1 MQLKCLLTL
10 EQILILE
17 ILSGKTP
24 LFIAVDSM
32 VNRASQ
38 PSHTREINPPEQNV
52 VNIIRILIDA
62 NADINSQNN
71 SAITPLSVAI
81 RKHIYHIIKFLIEQ
95 GADVNIIPEAGRWCA
110 SPVSESLSNVI
121 TLRWPERGQRP
132 GGPQDLQKL
141 DQNQLIFSMVVDAGA
156 DLNIKYRDSNLL
168 THLPAAVANRKSV
181 YAPLYYVLVA
191 NEYSPMNDS
200 RTFNKFEIINI

>member
-1 MQLKCLLTL
+1 MELYKAYRDDNFQLVRELIDQGADVNILPENECDSLLL
-10 EQILILE
+10 LAAYDHNLDAVKMFVDAGADPNFRNS
-17 ILSGKTP
+17 SGKTP

-132 GGPQDLQKL
+132 GGPQDYK
-141 DQNQLIFSMVVDAGA
+141 N
-156 DLNIKYRDSNLL
+156 
-168 THLPAAVANRKSV
+168 
-181 YAPLYYVLVA
+181 
-191 NEYSPMNDS
+191 
-200 RTFNKFEIINI
+200 